1 MNMSRMSKNN
11 GEGFILVT
19 VLFLISVIAI
29 IAITMSTTSSVQNF
43 TNVYS
48 LQQKRAYFAAKSG
61 LEYGIERVIS
71 AGACTNAAI
80 SLPGVSFTV
89 TVSCSSVPGINEA
102 GVIST
107 VYDLSA
113 TAATGTLGDIGYV
126 TRAVRTSVSNP

>member
-1 MNMSRMSKNN
+1 MKNISN
-11 GEGFILVT
+11 NDGFILVT

-71 AGACTNAAI
+71 AGTCTNAAI
-80 SLPGVSFTV
+80 SLPGVNFSV
-89 TVSCSSVPGINEA
+89 TVSCTSVPGINEA
-102 GVIST
+102 GVISA

-113 TAATGTLGDIGYV
+113 TANTGTLGEIGFV
-126 TRAVRTSVSNP
+126 TRTVRTSLSNP